1 MDAKKIYGMIKPQLD
16 LLDPSEKATLSKLIT
31 APRPEKVT
39 CHHRKVRPLSK
50 AKEYLKTFSRREMER
65 EQQAGLRS

>member
-16 LLDPSEKATLSKLIT
+16 LLDTAEKIALSKLIISKS
-31 APRPEKVT
+31 PEKIT

-50 AKEYLKTFSRREMER
+50 AKEYLKTFRRQEIER
-65 EQQAGLRS
+65 EQNKVIGL